1 MARTTSFLQPAWRRP
16 ITRPAEIQRT
26 AGPGII
32 KGMKRN
38 APDGRILDGVADD
51 QFQVEVRIHLLMA
64 YGYSFEFLALPVF
77 DGNIPGCPSDEFMHK
92 PVAFII
98 FPIQDEMEVRIH
110 QTESED
116 NHTKSPD
123 GQIHAVHSADEI
135 VFILENGFN
144 GVAVS
149 TEMPAIV
156 DRDVLSSG
164 EGDIEA
170 QIGNDLLE
178 QFFFHLHHHIQRHK
192 RLLNH
197 KDTMSGKKSQEK
209 N

>member
-1 MARTTSFLQPAWRRP
+1 M
-16 ITRPAEIQRT
+16 I
-26 AGPGII
+26 
-32 KGMKRN
+32 RN
-38 APDGRILDGVADD
+38 TPDGRILDGVADD
-51 QFQVEVRIHLLMA
+51 QFQVEVRIHPLMA

-77 DGNIPGCPSDEFMHK
+77 DRNIPGCPSDVFMHK

-98 FPIQDEMEVRIH
+98 FTIEDEVDVRIH
-110 QTESED
+110 QTKSED

-144 GVAVS
+144 GIAVS

-156 DRDVLSSG
+156 DRYVFSSG
-164 EGDIEA
+164 EGDIET

-178 QFFFHLHHHIQRHK
+178 QFFFNLHHHIQRHK
-192 RLLNH
+192 RLLDRKVN
-197 KDTMSGKKSQEK
+197 MSGRKSQEK
-209 N
+209 NFMGTFIFVILNR